1 MILNIYFIIGI
12 IILVMSFSNMIN
24 FIKFF
29 NIRNWALTFK
39 RVTGKDVESKDFR
52 TREDYNIFTIYSVF
66 LFFEIIW
73 LVFGIATSNWYMFL
87 SLIILGLIV
96 NFISKYSKFLLLSKI
111 IGSIFSCLKFSLIL
125 FLILNHFHFHLDVLS
140 FFR

>member
-1 MILNIYFIIGI
+1 MILSIYFIIGI
-12 IILVMSFSNMIN
+12 VILVMSFSNMIN

-39 RVTGKDVESKDFR
+39 RVTNKDVESKDFR

-111 IGSIFSCLKFSLIL
+111 IGTIFSCLKFCLIL
-125 FLILNHFHFHLDVLS
+125 FLILNHFHFHLDLLS
-140 FFR
+140 LLR

>member
-12 IILVMSFSNMIN
+12 VILVMSFSNMIN
-24 FIKFF
+24 FIKFS

-39 RVTGKDVESKDFR
+39 RVTNKDVESKDFR

-96 NFISKYSKFLLLSKI
+96 NFISKYSKFLLLSEI
-111 IGSIFSCLKFSLIL
+111 IGTIFSCLKFSLIL
-125 FLILNHFHFHLDVLS
+125 FLILNHFHFHLDLLS
-140 FFR
+140 LLR

>member
-1 MILNIYFIIGI
+1 MILNIYFIIGLL
-12 IILVMSFSNMIN
+12 ILVMSFSNMIN

-39 RVTGKDVESKDFR
+39 RVTNKDVESKDFR

-73 LVFGIATSNWYMFL
+73 LLFGIATSSWYMFL

-111 IGSIFSCLKFSLIL
+111 IGTIFSCLKFCLIL
-125 FLILNHFHFHLDVLS
+125 FLILNHFHFHLDLLS
-140 FFR
+140 LLR

>member
-12 IILVMSFSNMIN
+12 VILVMSFSNMIN
-24 FIKFF
+24 FIKFS

-39 RVTGKDVESKDFR
+39 RVTNKDVESKDFR

-111 IGSIFSCLKFSLIL
+111 IGTIFSCLKFSLIL
-125 FLILNHFHFHLDVLS
+125 FLILNHFHFHLDLLS
-140 FFR
+140 LLR

>member
-73 LVFGIATSNWYMFL
+73 LLFGIATSEWYVFL
-87 SLIILGLIV
+87 SLIISTLTV
-96 NFISKYSKFLLLSKI
+96 NFITKYSKILLLSKI
-111 IGSIFSCLKFSLIL
+111 IGTFFSFLKFSLIL
-125 FLILNHFHFHLDVLS
+125 FLILNHFHFHINLLS
-140 FFR
+140 FFS